1 MSYSKYGGPE
11 VLQLV
16 ELNKPVPK
24 DNEVLVKIHAVSIND
39 WDWAY
44 INAKSFFDR
53 LLAGLFKPKHPVM
66 GSDIAGV
73 VEAIGKNVKRFQMGD
88 RVYGDLSGKWGGFA
102 EYVCA
107 GEKQLEQIPATMNFE
122 EAAAIPQ
129 AGMLAYQGLIDKGEL
144 KQGQKILINGAGGGV
159 GTLGIQIAKLYG
171 AEVTVVD
178 SAGKLDMLKTLGAA
192 HLIDY
197 TKLDFTAT
205 NEQYDLVFDAKTNR
219 KPVRYLRVLKPG
231 GKYVTVGGSIARI
244 FQTLIMKPWI
254 SLFTKKKVII
264 VALKTNK
271 DLEYFNR
278 QFEAGLIRPYIG
290 SVYPLESLREAFQ
303 LFSTASHKGKIV
315 ITIAQE
321 T

>member
-24 DNEVLVKIHAVSIND
+24 DNEVLVNLHAVSIND

-73 VEAIGKNVKRFQMGD
+73 VEEIGKNVKRFKIGD

-107 GEKQLEQIPATMNFE
+107 GENQLAQIPPTMSFE

-159 GTLGIQIAKLYG
+159 GTLGIQIAKLYD
-171 AEVTVVD
+171 AVVTVVD
-178 SAGKLDMLKTLGAA
+178 SAGKLDMLKNLGAD
-192 HLIDY
+192 HVIDY
-197 TKLDFTAT
+197 TKLDFTSAH
-205 NEQYDLVFDAKTNR
+205 EQYDLVLDAKTNR
-219 KPVRYLRVLKPG
+219 RPGRYLRVLKPG
-231 GKYVTVGGSIARI
+231 GKYVTVGGSIGCL

-254 SLFTKKKVII
+254 SLFTKKKVSI

-278 QFEAGLIRPYIG
+278 QFEAGLIKPYIG
-290 SVYPLESLREAFQ
+290 SVYPLESLRDAFE
-303 LFSTASHKGKIV
+303 LFGAAAHKGKII
-315 ITIAQE
+315 ITIGY
-321 T
+321 